1 MITFWK
7 SDKYVLLFPFPKW
20 YHNITFSRK
29 IQKIFMDFKAIP
41 QRLEGDRLYEVIQIA
56 DNKINI
62 IYDKNHELGDVLA
75 KAIKNANKNDYA
87 IFILRSII
95 CDAIRQTYRSRLSPR
110 KLVDLQNQLMGHP
123 LD

>member
-1 MITFWK
+1 MVYK
-7 SDKYVLLFPFPKW
+7 LF
-20 YHNITFSRK
+20 IL
-29 IQKIFMDFKAIP
+29 IFF
-41 QRLEGDRLYEVIQIA
+41 LVIEIGHT
-56 DNKINI
+56 NI

-75 KAIKNANKNDYA
+75 KSIKNANKNDYA